1 MNTHM
6 KRNAL
11 MGATHTREAQMIGT
25 GAKDNDTITFVI
37 VSDNNEGMRYDWY
50 SGETYIERLDIS
62 GANMDRLNTFFK
74 DHTRSVDAAI
84 GCAVNKRQ
92 EGTLLL
98 TDVKFDESGIDV
110 KRKYENG
117 TLTDVSIGY
126 EIKAYTVEE
135 REGQPD
141 LVTVT
146 EFDIF
151 ELSAVGIG
159 FDQGAKKRGVEGF
172 DPEQLRA
179 MNAKLDR
186 VESILNKGDRK

>member
-1 MNTHM
+1 MNSKDM

-11 MGATHTREAQMIGT
+11 VGATHAREAQLIDT
-25 GAKDNDTITFVI
+25 DTRENDTISFVI
-37 VSDNNEGMRYDWY
+37 VSDKNEGMRYDWF
-50 SGETYIERLDIS
+50 SGESYIERLDIS

-98 TDVKFDESGIDV
+98 TDVKFDESGLDV

-135 REGQPD
+135 REGEPD

-146 EFDIF
+146 DFDIF

-159 FDQGAKKRGVEGF
+159 FDSGAKKRGA
-172 DPEQLRA
+172 DIQPEQLRE
-179 MNAKLDR
+179 MNERLDR
-186 VESILNKGDRK
+186 VASRLK